1 MAQISVTNIFR
12 HSKATLLKFGAIDW
26 IAGAVAEAIAKS
38 ESVGNRICGL
48 YYLESYCLQLQSGRV
63 KGDVEPIVSQERAG
77 IVCVD
82 AQFGFAQPAFQRGL
96 ASACLAAVEHGI
108 CSLAI
113 GRSHTCTSLGYFT
126 EQIAKKNLIGIG
138 FTNASPIV
146 APPGG
151 KSRIIGTN
159 PIAFS
164 VPDGNGNTAIHF
176 DQSTTAVALGKITMA
191 KAAGEKIPMG
201 WALDKNGKPTTD
213 AAAALQGSLVSSGGY
228 KGWGFGL
235 MAEVLAAG
243 IAGGLASQ
251 FVQPLK
257 ATNGEP
263 HNLGQYYILID
274 PQKSNSF
281 ENLLSDLEAAVSQDE
296 GTRLPGQGKVEEEF
310 VAVPNDLLAL
320 LEQLSGTDWK
330 H

>member
-63 KGDVEPIVSQERAG
+63 KGDIEPIVSQERGG
-77 IVCVD
+77 IVRVD

-96 ASACLAAVEHGI
+96 APACQAALKNGI

-113 GRSHTCTSLGYFT
+113 GRAHTCTSLGYFT

-164 VPDGNGNTAIHF
+164 VPDGKGKTAIHF

-191 KAAGEKIPMG
+191 KAAGEKIPVG
-201 WALDKNGKPTTD
+201 WALDKNGEPTTD
-213 AAAALQGSLVSSGGY
+213 AEAALQGSLVSSGGY

-257 ATNGEP
+257 ATSGEP

-281 ENLLSDLEAAVSQDE
+281 ENLLNDLEAAVSQDE

-310 VAVPNDLLAL
+310 VAVPNDLLEL

-330 H
+330 D

>member
-1 MAQISVTNIFR
+1 MAKISVANIFR

-26 IAGAVAEAIAKS
+26 IADSVADAIAKS

-77 IVCVD
+77 IVRVD

-96 ASACLAAVEHGI
+96 APACQAALKNGI

-113 GRSHTCTSLGYFT
+113 GRAHTCTSLGYFT

-164 VPDGNGNTAIHF
+164 VPDGNGKTAIHF

-191 KAAGEKIPMG
+191 KAAGEKIPVG

-235 MAEVLAAG
+235 MSEVLAAG

-257 ATNGEP
+257 ATNGKP

-274 PQKSNSF
+274 PQKSNLF
-281 ENLLSDLEAAVSQDE
+281 ENLLNDLKAGVSQDE
-296 GTRLPGQGKVEEEF
+296 GTRLPGQDKVEVEF

-330 H
+330 D

>member
-1 MAQISVTNIFR
+1 MAQISVANIFR

-26 IAGAVAEAIAKS
+26 IADAVAEAIAKS

-63 KGDVEPIVSQERAG
+63 NGDVEPIVSQERGG
-77 IVCVD
+77 IVRVD
-82 AQFGFAQPAFQRGL
+82 AQHGFAQPAFQRGL
-96 ASACLAAVEHGI
+96 ASACLAAVENGI

-113 GRSHTCTSLGYFT
+113 GCAYTCTSLGYFT

-164 VPDGNGNTAIHF
+164 VPDGNGKTAIHF

-191 KAAGEKIPMG
+191 KAAGEKIPLG

-213 AAAALQGSLVSSGGY
+213 AAAALKGSLVSSGGY

-281 ENLLSDLEAAVSQDE
+281 ENLLNDLKAAVSQDE
-296 GTRLPGQGKVEEEF
+296 GTRLPGQDKVEEEF
-310 VAVPNDLLAL
+310 VTVPNALLAL
-320 LEQLSGTDWK
+320 LEQLSGADWK
-330 H
+330 D

>member
-12 HSKATLLKFGAIDW
+12 HSKATLLQFGAIDW

-96 ASACLAAVEHGI
+96 ASACLAAVENGI

-113 GRSHTCTSLGYFT
+113 GRAHTCTSLGYFT

-164 VPDGNGNTAIHF
+164 VPDGNGKTAIHF

-191 KAAGEKIPMG
+191 KAAGEKIPVG
-201 WALDKNGKPTTD
+201 WALDKNGKPTTTKCCQSAQGD
-213 AAAALQGSLVSSGGY
+213 AFRIN
-228 KGWGFGL
+228 K
-235 MAEVLAAG
+235 
-243 IAGGLASQ
+243 
-251 FVQPLK
+251 
-257 ATNGEP
+257 T
-263 HNLGQYYILID
+263 
-274 PQKSNSF
+274 
-281 ENLLSDLEAAVSQDE
+281 
-296 GTRLPGQGKVEEEF
+296 
-310 VAVPNDLLAL
+310 
-320 LEQLSGTDWK
+320 K
-330 H
+330 HLTTISWPWS

>member
-1 MAQISVTNIFR
+1 MAQISVANIFW
-12 HSKATLLKFGAIDW
+12 HSKATFLKFGAIDW
-26 IAGAVAEAIAKS
+26 IADAVAEAIAKS

-63 KGDVEPIVSQERAG
+63 KGDIEPIVSQERGG
-77 IVCVD
+77 IVRVD

-96 ASACLAAVEHGI
+96 APACQAAFKNGI

-113 GRSHTCTSLGYFT
+113 GRAHTCTSLGYFT

-164 VPDGNGNTAIHF
+164 VPDGKGKTAIHF

-191 KAAGEKIPMG
+191 KAAGEKIPVG

>member
-1 MAQISVTNIFR
+1 MAQISVANIFR
-12 HSKATLLKFGAIDW
+12 QSKATLLKFGAIDW
-26 IAGAVAEAIAKS
+26 IADSVADAIAKS

-48 YYLESYCLQLQSGRV
+48 YYLESYCLQHQSGRV
-63 KGDVEPIVSQERAG
+63 KGDIEPVVSQERGG
-77 IVCVD
+77 IVRVD

-96 ASACLAAVEHGI
+96 APACQAALKNGI

-113 GRSHTCTSLGYFT
+113 GRAHTCTSLGYFT

-164 VPDGNGNTAIHF
+164 VPDGKGKTAIHF

-191 KAAGEKIPMG
+191 KAAGEKIPVG
-201 WALDKNGKPTTD
+201 WALDKNGEPTTD
-213 AAAALQGSLVSSGGY
+213 AEAALQGSLVSSGGY

-257 ATNGEP
+257 ATSGEP

-281 ENLLSDLEAAVSQDE
+281 ENLLNDLEAAVSQDE

-310 VAVPNDLLAL
+310 VTVPNDLLAL
-320 LEQLSGTDWK
+320 LEQLSETDWK
-330 H
+330 D

>member
-1 MAQISVTNIFR
+1 MR
-12 HSKATLLKFGAIDW
+12 
-26 IAGAVAEAIAKS
+26 
-38 ESVGNRICGL
+38 
-48 YYLESYCLQLQSGRV
+48 
-63 KGDVEPIVSQERAG
+63 
-77 IVCVD
+77 VD
-82 AQFGFAQPAFQRGL
+82 AQHGFAQPAFQRGL
-96 ASACLAAVEHGI
+96 ASACLAAVENGI

-113 GRSHTCTSLGYFT
+113 GRAHTCTSLGYFT

-164 VPDGNGNTAIHF
+164 VPDGNGKTAIHF

-191 KAAGEKIPMG
+191 KAAGEKIPLG

-213 AAAALQGSLVSSGGY
+213 AAAALQGTLVSSGGY

-281 ENLLSDLEAAVSQDE
+281 ENILNDLKAAVSQDE
-296 GTRLPGQGKVEEEF
+296 GTRLPGQDKVEEEI
-310 VAVPNDLLAL
+310 VTVPNDLLAL
-320 LEQLSGTDWK
+320 LEQLSGANWRD
-330 H
+330 

>member
-12 HSKATLLKFGAIDW
+12 HSKAALLRFGAIDW
-26 IAGAVAEAIAKS
+26 IAEAVAEAIAKS

-63 KGDVEPIVSQERAG
+63 KGDVEPIVSQERG
-77 IVCVD
+77 GVVRVD

-96 ASACLAAVEHGI
+96 ASAYLAAVENGI

-113 GRSHTCTSLGYFT
+113 RRAHTCTSLGYFT

-164 VPDGNGNTAIHF
+164 VPDGNCKTAIHF

-191 KAAGEKIPMG
+191 KAAGEKIPVG

-235 MAEVLAAG
+235 MAEVLAVG

-281 ENLLSDLEAAVSQDE
+281 ENLLNDLKAAVSQDD
-296 GTRLPGQGKVEEEF
+296 GTRLPGQNKVEEEF

-330 H
+330 D

>member
-1 MAQISVTNIFR
+1 M
-12 HSKATLLKFGAIDW
+12 
-26 IAGAVAEAIAKS
+26 
-38 ESVGNRICGL
+38 
-48 YYLESYCLQLQSGRV
+48 
-63 KGDVEPIVSQERAG
+63 
-77 IVCVD
+77 
-82 AQFGFAQPAFQRGL
+82 
-96 ASACLAAVEHGI
+96 
-108 CSLAI
+108 
-113 GRSHTCTSLGYFT
+113 
-126 EQIAKKNLIGIG
+126 
-138 FTNASPIV
+138 
-146 APPGG
+146 
-151 KSRIIGTN
+151 
-159 PIAFS
+159 S
-164 VPDGNGNTAIHF
+164 VPDGSGKTAIHF

-191 KAAGEKIPMG
+191 KAAGEKIPVG

-281 ENLLSDLEAAVSQDE
+281 ENLLNDLKAAVSQDE
-296 GTRLPGQGKVEEEF
+296 GTRLPGRDKVEEEF
-310 VAVPNDLLAL
+310 VAVPNDLLVL

-330 H
+330 D

>member
-1 MAQISVTNIFR
+1 MAQISVANIFR

-26 IAGAVAEAIAKS
+26 IADAVAEAIAKS

-63 KGDVEPIVSQERAG
+63 NGDVEPIVSQERGG
-77 IVCVD
+77 IVRVD
-82 AQFGFAQPAFQRGL
+82 AQFGFAQPAFQKGL
-96 ASACLAAVEHGI
+96 ASACLAAVENGI
-108 CSLAI
+108 SSLAI
-113 GRSHTCTSLGYFT
+113 GRAHTCTSLGYFT

-164 VPDGNGNTAIHF
+164 VPDGNGKTAIHF

-191 KAAGEKIPMG
+191 KAAGEKIPLG
-201 WALDKNGKPTTD
+201 WALNKNGKPTTD

-281 ENLLSDLEAAVSQDE
+281 ENLLNDLKAAVSQDE
-296 GTRLPGQGKVEEEF
+296 GTSLPGQDKVEEEF
-310 VAVPNDLLAL
+310 VTVPNDLLAL
-320 LEQLSGTDWK
+320 LEQLSGADWK
-330 H
+330 D